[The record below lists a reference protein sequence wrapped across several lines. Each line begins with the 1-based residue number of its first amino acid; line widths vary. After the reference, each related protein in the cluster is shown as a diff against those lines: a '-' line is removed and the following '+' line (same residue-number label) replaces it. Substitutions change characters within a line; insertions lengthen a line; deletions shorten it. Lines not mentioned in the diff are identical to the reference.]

1 MHTGEYRHEGSKTIT
16 YMPEVLFLMYVAS
29 LLKIPPQKESNNADS
44 AGDEVFKVPLKKLQQ
59 EPLDLLMHDGSMSV
73 IYVFNKVY

>member
-1 MHTGEYRHEGSKTIT
+1 
-16 YMPEVLFLMYVAS
+16 MPEVLFLMYVAS

-59 EPLDLLMHDGSMSV
+59 EPLDLLMHDG
-73 IYVFNKVY
+73 